1 MKDSIKN
8 RKKKF
13 LALFLSAMMFS
24 SVAVLAACSDDDADS
39 SSTSSSSSAS
49 TSDEKDDGL
58 IKNAGFETFDE
69 DDAINTTVTGWSR
82 STTSAA
88 SGSGLSSKAASGIID
103 LSADGKKNLV
113 GSYYDDATKVAS
125 LTEAEAEAVWD
136 NLTTRDK
143 LAYYAAWEDANE
155 DETISDELD
164 FYESIN
170 IDEGDIPD
178 KTLIDGLQT
187 HHAATDEGYG
197 EDYKVLMIHN
207 VNPEP
212 TENGNK
218 TIGTGQK
225 YTSSSTVTVKA
236 GTSAEFS
243 VWVRTYDLKSSTSS
257 GGSQEA
263 VGKGAYI
270 SVSHSVGG
278 TELDDYKIE
287 NINTEAMGVAQNNG
301 WKQYSFLLKGSSYA
315 DTTFTL
321 ELGLGQ
327 GGGTYRGEYVNGY
340 AFFDDIQCNVI
351 SNQSY
356 DEKAVGLTP
365 TSFNAEAKEKIVD
378 ASKNVEKDKFAL
390 DFYGNNT
397 NVYKSTLT
405 GKVTVAP
412 TTSEINGV
420 NYSSLK
426 GDANVWANLGAGLD
440 GANDVK
446 GVYANATAIQA
457 ANQEVYDK
465 YFKDDTTFANEET
478 LLLLSMNGVAYEAKY
493 TDAFTLNS
501 NEYML
506 VSFFVKTS
514 DVKTFTGAG
523 ITLEDNFTTKTSFT
537 AVDTTVAEGVEIDD
551 EKLYGDW
558 QQYFFFIK
566 NDTDTMASFTLTF
579 NFGPTSISSTT
590 YNDYYAGFAAFTNL
604 EYRAMSEEEYESAQG
619 GTYAKTVVISNP
631 DDTESSEEGFD
642 TAKGTPST
650 DIKTGFANLQNYDGV
665 YFNNQQLTGNVADKT
680 AVNAYDVEDGYA
692 GLLSKKYFT
701 DSEDGY
707 YDATTDWIA
716 SVQGNA
722 TTAEE
727 AWTNAFGN
735 STLPLV
741 IWNKSDQTTKDAY
754 GFIGESTNIA
764 ANTYTSISVRVRGTV
779 GAKAY
784 LRLIDTNADNYSS
797 TLTAY
802 NQVLSV
808 GRNLTYWYDD
818 DGNIWTG
825 DPDEPN
831 TEIAFRL
838 QSNGLYKANKNWK
851 GYDALGAVKEGFFA
865 NLNAYANAD
874 GTLPQSDLL
883 VQSGGASHD
892 YNEKWNNEGMTGI
905 AYYYANGK
913 YFADSAKTVE
923 VYNLASVTG
932 LTPRYTAQSAASQT
946 LEQEITLTE
955 GWTCVTFYLHTG
967 DVAKDYRLEVFSGG
981 KDGKGNAAGAYVV
994 FDATDPGTA
1003 ETNFTN
1009 LLDDYKDID
1018 EPAQIAALQLV
1029 KLESVFSYF
1038 DTAMY
1043 LRYNGDID
1051 ELGYGNLYEDNYTAT
1066 AQTEGVAFLKFVEGN
1081 EYNLLADFSYNET
1094 AVTAS
1099 AVDDDVEEEEDDSES
1114 DTDMN
1119 IWLLIS
1125 SLAVA
1130 GVLILAIISIIIRK
1144 ILVKRRKQRAAQGYM
1159 AKPKKEKKS
1168 KK

>member
-225 YTSSSTVTVKA
+225 YVSSSTVTVQA

-243 VWVRTYDLKSSTSS
+243 VWVKTYDLKSSTSS

-278 TELDDYKIE
+278 TEMDDFKIE
-287 NINTEAMGVAQNNG
+287 NINTESMGVTENNG

-340 AFFDDIQCNVI
+340 AFFDDIKCNVI
-351 SNQSY
+351 SNAAY
-356 DEKAVGLTP
+356 TTKAEGLTP
-365 TSFNAEAKEKIVD
+365 CTFDTEAKDKIID
-378 ASKNVEKDKFAL
+378 AAEDVAKDKFAL
-390 DFYGNNT
+390 DFYG
-397 NVYKSTLT
+397 VSSDIYKPALAD
-405 GKVTVAP
+405 KVTVAA
-412 TTSEINGV
+412 TTTEINGV
-420 NYSSLK
+420 HYSSLL
-426 GDANVWANLGAGLD
+426 GDANVWANLGAGID

-446 GVYANATAIQA
+446 GVFANAEAIQA

-465 YFKDDTTFANEET
+465 YFKDDATFASEET
-478 LLLLSMNGVAYEAKY
+478 LLLLSMKGAAYEAKY
-493 TDAFTLNS
+493 DREFTLNS

-506 VSFFVKTS
+506 LSFFVKTS
-514 DVKTFTGAG
+514 DVKSFTGAG
-523 ITLEDNFTTKTSFT
+523 VTLEDNFHSTTSFT
-537 AVDTTVAEGVEIDD
+537 SIDTTQADGVEIDG
-551 EKLYGDW
+551 EKLYGEW

-566 NDTDTMASFTLTF
+566 NDTDTTASFTLTF
-579 NFGPTSISSTT
+579 NYGPLTITGTSVD
-590 YNDYYAGFAAFTNL
+590 DYYAGFAAFTNL
-604 EYRAMSEEEYESAQG
+604 EYRAMSEEEYDCAQS

-631 DDTESSEEGFD
+631 DDAESDESGFD
-642 TAKGTPST
+642 VAKGTPST

-665 YFNNQQLTGNVADKT
+665 YFNNQQLTGNVSDET

-692 GLLSKKYFT
+692 GLLSKQYFT
-701 DSEDGY
+701 DAEDGY
-707 YDATTDWIA
+707 YDASIDWIA

-735 STLPLV
+735 ATLPLV
-741 IWNKSDQTTKDAY
+741 IWNKSDQTENAAY
-754 GFIGESTNIA
+754 GFIGSSTNVA
-764 ANTYTSISVRVRGTV
+764 ANTYAAISVRVRGTV

-784 LRLIDTNADNYSS
+784 LRLIDTNAENYD
-797 TLTAY
+797 TLVAY

-818 DGNIWTG
+818 DGNVWTG
-825 DPDEPN
+825 DPSES
-831 TEIAFRL
+831 TSEIAFRL
-838 QSNGLYKANKNWK
+838 QSNGLYKASKTWK
-851 GYDALGAVKEGFFA
+851 GYESLGENKDGYFA

-913 YFADSAKTVE
+913 YYADSAKTV
-923 VYNLASVTG
+923 VVHNLASVTS
-932 LTPRYTAQSAASQT
+932 LTPRYAAQAAASQT
-946 LEQEITLTE
+946 LEQEITLTSD
-955 GWTCVTFYLHTG
+955 WTYVTFYLHTG

-981 KDGKGNAAGAYVV
+981 KDGKGNAEGAYVV
-994 FDATDPGTA
+994 FDTTNPGTA

-1009 LLDDYKDID
+1009 LLEDYADIED
-1018 EPAQIAALQLV
+1018 ETKIAALQLV

-1043 LRYNGDID
+1043 LRYNEDID
-1051 ELGYGNLYEDNYTAT
+1051 ELGNGNLYEDNYTAT
-1066 AQTEGVAFLKFVEGN
+1066 SQTEGVAFLKFVEGN
-1081 EYNLLADFSYNET
+1081 EYNLLADFSYAET

-1099 AVDDDVEEEEDDSES
+1099 SVDEDTDEEEEDDES

-1119 IWLLIS
+1119 VWLLVS

-1130 GVLILAIISIIIRK
+1130 GVLLLAIVSIVVRK
-1144 ILVKRRKQRAAQGYM
+1144 IVVKKRKQRAMQA
-1159 AKPKKEKKS
+1159 PTPTSKKEKKS